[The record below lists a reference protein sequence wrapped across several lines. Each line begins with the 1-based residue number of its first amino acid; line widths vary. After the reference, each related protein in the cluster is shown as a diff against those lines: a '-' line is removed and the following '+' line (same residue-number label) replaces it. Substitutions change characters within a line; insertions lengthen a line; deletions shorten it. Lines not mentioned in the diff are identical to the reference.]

1 MNSTTKTVVIA
12 LVVILVLGLV
22 GWSTGWRF
30 GASDTV
36 VDGEYSLENGSSTAN
51 TNGSTNTTTG
61 TNKTGSTKTSTVTN
75 NQGTVLSDSA
85 LMSLMNVARIRVPQT
100 GVDVNLAQGQA
111 NFTDSTV
118 KGHVA
123 LGRILGK
130 VPTDVGYDVFVEMTI
145 TTSGPAII
153 EYVALFRNV
162 GQGIQYTS
170 AVSIG
175 DRLTLVGVTATPDK
189 SVKVNAPQ
197 SYMSSSI
204 GYNLAVAYLDRKNG
218 EPMTASPSLAKS
230 MPLRVK
236 NHILSR

>member
-1 MNSTTKTVVIA
+1 MNSTTKTVTIA
-12 LVVILVLGLV
+12 LVVILILGLV
-22 GWSTGWRF
+22 GWSQGWRF
-30 GASDTV
+30 GGSDTV

-51 TNGSTNTTTG
+51 TNGSTKTTTG
-61 TNKTGSTKTSTVTN
+61 TNKTGSTKTSTATN
-75 NQGTVLSDSA
+75 NQTTVLSDSA

-100 GVDVNLAQGQA
+100 GVDVYLAQGQA
-111 NFTDSTV
+111 DFTDSVV

-130 VPTDVGYDVFVEMTI
+130 VPTDVGYDVFVEMKI
-145 TTSGPAII
+145 QTTGPAVL

-162 GQGIQYTS
+162 GQAVQYTS

-175 DRLTLVGVTATPDK
+175 DRLTLVGITATPDK
-189 SVKVNAPQ
+189 SVMVNPPQ

-218 EPMTASPSLAKS
+218 EPMTTSPSLAKS

-236 NHILSR
+236 NHILSK